1 MLPSKYRYLPKRL
14 GFTLV
19 ELLVVIAI
27 IGLLVAILL
36 PALSAARNS
45 AQAAGSGSNLSTFGR
60 GFMINS
66 TEDKGSRLS
75 SGAFDHL
82 RDGDSRKTGWVADLL
97 KIKVTNPGKAL
108 DPANSSTVN
117 EKVADYI
124 GATNTTKANKL
135 RWNSQTSNVHFGGAN
150 GPVDMASATTAQ
162 KNKLW
167 EDGFN
172 TNYATTWH
180 FSRGDVTAGTDG
192 KINSDGKMD
201 PVTSDSSKC
210 PLDGDGPLTEKKLIG
225 GGVSRDR
232 VALMGASRNGDG
244 SDALMTAAMF
254 DIFNTFFGADQKIVV
269 TGAIL
274 VESFTDGMNCAFTDT
289 TLGGAADQ
297 KIHELNDIVPIHGPR
312 KTLVGTNTL
321 LTGGYAQV
329 LFADGHVAKVVDEGG
344 YQSNPDG
351 WLGPYKA
358 GGVPTATTFEINK
371 SGHDE
376 VREVMWLH
384 QIGNSAGGVGGGG
397 VE

>member
-1 MLPSKYRYLPKRL
+1 MSNHRNLVKRR

-82 RDGDSRKTGWVADLL
+82 RDGDCRKTGWVADLIR
-97 KIKVTNPGKAL
+97 IKVTNPGKAL

-124 GATNTTKANKL
+124 GAVNMTKANKV
-135 RWNSQTSNVHFGGAN
+135 RWKGQTSNVHFGGAN
-150 GPVDMASATTAQ
+150 GPTDMVTATSAA

-180 FSRGDVTAGTDG
+180 FSRGDVTPSSDG

-201 PVTSDSSKC
+201 PIINDPSKC
-210 PLDGDGPLTEKKLIG
+210 PLDGDGALTEKKLIG

-232 VALMGASRNGDG
+232 IALVGASRNGDG
-244 SDALMTAAMF
+244 SDALVTSAMF
-254 DIFNTFFGADQKIVV
+254 DAFNTFFGTDQKIIVS
-269 TGAIL
+269 GAIL
-274 VESFTDGMNCAFTDT
+274 VESFTDGMNCPFTDT

-297 KIHELNDIVPIHGPR
+297 KVHELNDIVPIHGSR
-312 KTLVGTNTL
+312 KTLVGANTL

-329 LFADGHVAKVVDEGG
+329 LFADGHVEKVVDVGG
-344 YQSNPDG
+344 YQDNPDS

-371 SGHDE
+371 SGYDE
-376 VREVMWLH
+376 VREQIWLF
-384 QIGNSAGGVGGGG
+384 QIGNSSGGVGGGA

>member
-1 MLPSKYRYLPKRL
+1 MASSPSHFSARR

-36 PALSAARNS
+36 PALSSARNS

-60 GFMINS
+60 GFMIFS

-82 RDGDSRKTGWVADLL
+82 RDGDSRKVGWVADII
-97 KIKVTNPGKAL
+97 KIKVSNPGKAL

-124 GATNTTKANKL
+124 GALNTSKANKV
-135 RWNSQTSNVHFGGAN
+135 RWKGATSNVHFGGAS
-150 GPVDMASATTAQ
+150 GPTDMTTATAAQ
-162 KNKLW
+162 KFKLW
-167 EDGFN
+167 EDGLN

-180 FSRGDVTAGTDG
+180 FSRGDVNAGADG
-192 KINSDGKMD
+192 KINGDGKMD
-201 PVTSDSSKC
+201 PVSSDPSKC

-232 VALMGASRNGDG
+232 IALMGASRNGDG
-244 SDALMTAAMF
+244 ADALVTSAVF
-254 DIFNTFFGADQKIVV
+254 DSFNTFFGSDQKII
-269 TGAIL
+269 TSGAIM
-274 VESFTDGMNCAFTDT
+274 VESFTDGMNCPFTDT
-289 TLGGAADQ
+289 TLGGSADE
-297 KIHELNDIVPIHGPR
+297 KIHEINDIVPIHGAR
-312 KTLVGTNTL
+312 KTLVGANTL

-329 LFADGHVAKVVDEGG
+329 LFADGHVAKVEDAGG
-344 YQSNPDG
+344 YQENPDS

-358 GGVPTATTFEINK
+358 GGVPTASTFEINK
-371 SGHDE
+371 SGYDE
-376 VREVMWLH
+376 VRELIWLG
-384 QIGNSAGGVGGGG
+384 QIGNSSGGVGGGA